1 MNPRREKTQKML
13 LRYPDNIP
21 VVIHSEQSTTQLPK
35 NKFLVPRDFTF
46 AQFHI
51 YIREKFPDLDASKAL
66 YFFINNT
73 IPMST
78 QTFNDLYC
86 THIDTDDY
94 CLHIHYDIENTFG

>member
-1 MNPRREKTQKML
+1 MTHNREKTKSVMQ
-13 LRYPDNIP
+13 RYPDNIP
-21 VVIHSEQSTTQLPK
+21 VVLHPQQESLKLSR

-46 AQFHI
+46 SQFHV
-51 YIREKFPDLDASKAL
+51 YIRQKYPELDGAKAL

-73 IPMST
+73 MPMSN

-86 THIDTDDY
+86 THINTDDY